1 MMLVAVTAFGG
12 SLRAYSRIQVW
23 GHDDVPNLT
32 VHFDP
37 DRSDVIARA
46 AYGYIA
52 REGRWLNALLFPLLQ
67 HLSGKL
73 AVYLTSPSCSAFC

>member
-23 GHDDVPNLT
+23 GHDDMPNFA

-37 DRSDVIARA
+37 DRSEDEVVGRCPGPIRVLAR
-46 AYGYIA
+46 G
-52 REGRWLNALLFPLLQ
+52 GRGMGNR
-67 HLSGKL
+67 SGR
-73 AVYLTSPSCSAFC
+73 